1 LRIIRDKVCKFEEDL
16 EILDLGANYSERA
29 GKTLMDSKKI
39 QEYPQLDELDRS
51 ILGLLAQNGRMS
63 NAELAEQVG
72 LAQSTCLG
80 RVRALVQAGVIRSFT
95 AEIAPEALGLQ
106 LQALISVT
114 LRAGARANLSEF
126 MAQMRSH
133 PQVIQIFFL
142 GGTEDFIVHV
152 AVRNSDEVREFVLAQ
167 LSNNASVANTR
178 TNIVFDHY
186 HKGPLG

>member
-1 LRIIRDKVCKFEEDL
+1 MSENAI
-16 EILDLGANYSERA
+16 YSESEA
-29 GKTLMDSKKI
+29 KNMLDSKKI
-39 QEYPQLDELDRS
+39 HEYPALDQIDRS
-51 ILGLLAQNGRMS
+51 ILSLLAQNGRMS
-63 NAELAEQVG
+63 NAELAEQIG
-72 LAQSTCLG
+72 LAPSTCLG
-80 RVRALVQAGVIRSFT
+80 RVRALVQGGVIRSFT

-126 MAQMRSH
+126 MAQMRNH

-152 AVRNSDEVREFVLAQ
+152 AVRNSDEVREFVLEQ

-178 TNIVFDHY
+178 TNIVFDHF

>member
-1 LRIIRDKVCKFEEDL
+1 LEDEEDFARMTKY
-16 EILDLGANYSERA
+16 ANNSDYW
-29 GKTLMDSKKI
+29 GQTMLDSKKI
-39 QEYPQLDELDRS
+39 HQYPTLDDYDRS
-51 ILGLLAQNGRMS
+51 ILRLLAQNGRMS

-80 RVRALVQAGVIRSFT
+80 RVRTLVQAGVIRSFA
-95 AEIAPEALGLQ
+95 AEINPEALGLQ

-126 MAQMRSH
+126 MAQMRNH

-152 AVRNSDEVREFVLAQ
+152 AVRNSDEVREFVLEQ

-178 TNIVFDHY
+178 TNIVFDHF